1 MLEMGWPSPHP
12 LSVCTVP
19 LLPLS
24 VSYSMG
30 KGVEETGTVAQHQHR
45 QKGQRQGGTPPLKSS
60 NSFLY
65 NKNDLPFVSLTLVI
79 FDTLMLYADEA
90 KKVLQMNACRLKP
103 IEALYKNCFCT
114 QLCQK
119 WVPSFLATAGIPT
132 ARKWKEILKH
142 IIWVIVNINK

>member
-1 MLEMGWPSPHP
+1 MTLTPP
-12 LSVCTVP
+12 SVCMYSTSSSP
-19 LLPLS
+19 LCLIQ
-24 VSYSMG
+24 YG
-30 KGVEETGTVAQHQHR
+30 KGGGGDRYTGTVAQHQHR

-79 FDTLMLYADEA
+79 FDTLMLNADEA

-103 IEALYKNCFCT
+103 IEAIYKNCFCT

-119 WVPSFLATAGIPT
+119 
-132 ARKWKEILKH
+132 
-142 IIWVIVNINK
+142 